1 MFAVTHRA
9 LLGTLKLRSV
19 LQQRS
24 EGHVR
29 RRVECF
35 GPLSYRWSS
44 DGGVRLTVIPSCQ
57 HSHRPLPKNIT
68 PTSRALG
75 LDHGIN
81 PPAITVSPTSCLSY
95 GDRHAN
101 PSVHR
106 NTHQMSEGVR
116 WEGHSHLV
124 QMRPGVSRQMDK
136 QTTRLTTE
144 ARPRPLKQSPLEGS

>member
-1 MFAVTHRA
+1 MFAEAHKT

-24 EGHVR
+24 EGHVWR
-29 RRVECF
+29 SMECF
-35 GPLSYRWSS
+35 GPLSSRWSG
-44 DGGVRLTVIPSCQ
+44 DGGVRLTVIPSYL

-68 PTSRALG
+68 PTSPVLG

-81 PPAITVSPTSCLSY
+81 PPVIIVPPPSFLSY
-95 GDRHAN
+95 RERHAN
-101 PSVHR
+101 PSVHT

-124 QMRPGVSRQMDK
+124 QKGLGVFRQMDK
-136 QTTRLTTE
+136 QP
-144 ARPRPLKQSPLEGS
+144 AR